1 MNYLIIGGSSSGKS
15 NFAEDFL
22 SKKTNYEK
30 KIYIATME
38 KNIDENLKK
47 IKKHQ
52 LSRRNKGFFTIEQSQ
67 LVDKAFINYIE
78 SDKVDTDYLTEN
90 KTIEDKLRIEHKTE
104 NKTIEDKLQI
114 EHKTE
119 NKTIEDKL
127 RIEHKTENRTIN
139 DKSRK
144 YNVLLESI
152 SNLLSN
158 EMFDLKMGWLDFDYK
173 IIDDDIVVKLS
184 NHIVEE
190 VLCIAKQCENCVIV
204 SDNIFESGNIYD
216 ELTQKYIEILG
227 NINVQL
233 AEIVDS
239 VFEVTEGMVL
249 QIK

>member
-22 SKKTNYEK
+22 SKKTNSEN

-78 SDKVDTDYLTEN
+78 SNKVDTDYLTEN
-90 KTIEDKLRIEHKTE
+90 KTIEDKLR
-104 NKTIEDKLQI
+104 I